1 MGKRYIA
8 GGSKFMKQ
16 NKKKAVILFSSG
28 LDSTTVLYYALSKG
42 YDCHCLIFSYGQKHS
57 KEVQNAANFAK
68 SLGLNYHIIKTTIP
82 WNKSSLIGNDL
93 KVPEHKTIKAGFVP
107 STYVPG
113 RNTIFLSYAI
123 SYAETI
129 KAKKIFLGIN
139 AVDFSSYPDCTPHY
153 LNAMQQ
159 VMKALGNGIKI
170 IAPIEKYSKGDI
182 IKLGMKLKVPY
193 ERTWSCYN
201 GKNKPCGKC
210 DSCKLRAK
218 GFKEAGINDPTLTK
232 HKEFC

>member
-1 MGKRYIA
+1 
-8 GGSKFMKQ
+8 MKQ
-16 NKKKAVILFSSG
+16 KAIILFSSG

-42 YDCHCLIFSYGQKHS
+42 YDCHCLIFDYGQKHN
-57 KEVQNAANFAK
+57 KEVNNAKKFAK
-68 SLGLNYHIIKTTIP
+68 DLHLKYHVVKTSIP
-82 WNKSSLIGNDL
+82 WDTSSLTNKSI
-93 KVPEHKTIKAGFVP
+93 KIPEHKLIKEGFIP

-139 AVDFSSYPDCTPHY
+139 AVDFSSYPDCTPQY
-153 LNAMQQ
+153 LKAMQQ
-159 VMKALGNGIKI
+159 VMKSLNNGIEI
-170 IAPIEKYSKGDI
+170 CAPIEKYSKAQI
-182 IKLGMKLKVPY
+182 IKLGTKLNVPY
-193 ERTWSCYN
+193 EKTWSCYN

-218 GFKEAGINDPTLTK
+218 GFKEAGIDDPALK
-232 HKEFC
+232 

>member
-1 MGKRYIA
+1 
-8 GGSKFMKQ
+8 MKQ
-16 NKKKAVILFSSG
+16 RAIVLFSSG

-42 YDCHCLIFSYGQKHS
+42 YDCYCLIFDYGQKHN
-57 KEVQNAANFAK
+57 KEVKNAVSFAK
-68 SLGLNYHIIKTTIP
+68 SLNLNYHVVKTSIP
-82 WNKSSLIGNDL
+82 WDMSSLIN
-93 KVPEHKTIKAGFVP
+93 KNKKIPEHKQIKDGFVP

-139 AVDFSSYPDCTPHY
+139 AVDFSSYPDCTPQY
-153 LNAMQQ
+153 LKSMQQ
-159 VMKALGNGIKI
+159 VMKALKNGIEI
-170 IAPIEKYSKGDI
+170 CAPIEKYSKAQI
-182 IKLGMKLKVPY
+182 IKLGTKLKVPY

-218 GFKEAGINDPTLTK
+218 GFREAGIDDPALK
-232 HKEFC
+232 